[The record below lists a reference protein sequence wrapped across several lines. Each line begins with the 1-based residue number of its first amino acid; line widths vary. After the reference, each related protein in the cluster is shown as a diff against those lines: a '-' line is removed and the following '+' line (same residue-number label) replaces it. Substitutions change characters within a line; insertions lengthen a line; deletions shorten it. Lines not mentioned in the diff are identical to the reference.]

1 MIMTSLQP
9 IVRGEK
15 ETSGHVKSEW
25 LGAEARIH
33 ISPHR
38 LAGNRLMLRTR
49 RLRIAA
55 LLLSFCSGIA
65 TGSCLALVVCSRF
78 GSRDRRVGYGKRAE
92 PFKVSREAAPLS
104 RLIGCMIVLLF
115 SLTLLVPSVMAQ
127 VDQVETSRQTIK
139 GDVYGIKDISGR
151 LVYLHVDKNTMHER
165 LLVPGEK
172 SKLM

>member
-1 MIMTSLQP
+1 MTSLQP

-15 ETSGHVKSEW
+15 ETSGQVKPEW

-65 TGSCLALVVCSRF
+65 TGSCLALVVCGRF
-78 GSRDRRVGYGKRAE
+78 GSHDCRVGYGKRAE
-92 PFKVSREAAPLS
+92 PFKVSREAAPCL
-104 RLIGCMIVLLF
+104 
-115 SLTLLVPSVMAQ
+115 
-127 VDQVETSRQTIK
+127 D
-139 GDVYGIKDISGR
+139 
-151 LVYLHVDKNTMHER
+151 
-165 LLVPGEK
+165 
-172 SKLM
+172 